1 MIFPVSRGNVHAMV
15 QINRY
20 NMIIMEYIPMFRHGN
35 ICYDPLLEPFRENG
49 SNEESHHHI
58 WGPVMMA
65 MEYHL
70 TTWTKLK
77 MLSSPLWAAKSIL
90 KQTLVPND

>member
-1 MIFPVSRGNVHAMV
+1 MIYPVSRGNEHAMV

-20 NMIIMEYIPMFRHGN
+20 NMIMEYIPMFRHRN
-35 ICYDPLLEPFRENG
+35 ICYDPPSEPFREKG
-49 SNEESHHHI
+49 SNEESQHHI

-77 MLSSPLWAAKSIL
+77 MLSLPLQAAKSML
-90 KQTLVPND
+90 KQTLVPTD